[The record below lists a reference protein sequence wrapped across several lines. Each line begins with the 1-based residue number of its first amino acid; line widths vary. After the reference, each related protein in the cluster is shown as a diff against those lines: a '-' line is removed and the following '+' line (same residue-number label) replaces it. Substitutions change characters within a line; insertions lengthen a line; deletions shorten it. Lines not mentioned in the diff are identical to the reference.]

1 MYHCVVVVVVSSSSL
16 SCGTKHSRCLCRS
29 ISLPEKLEYIANKYA
44 EHSHDKWSSEKVGV
58 TYPACTSLTGA
69 NTHRVDLCYR
79 CVTYFLLQVSAG
91 WKHGDSLDEQA
102 RTHPLLRPY
111 KALSEK
117 VLDHTGT
124 LGTTTNTTNDRTCV
138 LIHNYTYIYIYILKM
153 SLLPGE
159 RNLPLASEG
168 VVEEHV
174 GHGLEHREDQGR
186 RSHVP
191 TAGEREATQ
200 TLRVS
205 GKKNVVTA
213 VCWLVFGFSSGLLHK
228 F

>member
-1 MYHCVVVVVVSSSSL
+1 M
-16 SCGTKHSRCLCRS
+16 
-29 ISLPEKLEYIANKYA
+29 
-44 EHSHDKWSSEKVGV
+44 
-58 TYPACTSLTGA
+58 
-69 NTHRVDLCYR
+69 
-79 CVTYFLLQVSAG
+79 
-91 WKHGDSLDEQA
+91 DEQA

-117 VLDHTGT
+117 VLDHTST

-138 LIHNYTYIYIYILKM
+138 LILNYTHLYIFQM

-205 GKKNVVTA
+205 GKKKRCYSCLLVSI
-213 VCWLVFGFSSGLLHK
+213 WLLFRSSAQVLIDISLRN
-228 F
+228 